1 MTAARTWVVVVG
13 GRLVHRAI
21 TPDCPDGPGWR
32 EAVGDEATRLLAS
45 AEAVRRVVSL
55 SFRRRLGTPVRSAI
69 TLAAARALLERGD
82 PGLQMY
88 LDDLNAAPFVDL
100 DGATTRAG
108 IATMRAAG
116 LLDEATAAALVLDA
130 TAEEIADLDAAGIP
144 RA

>member
-1 MTAARTWVVVVG
+1 MTQRTWVRFGG
-13 GRLVHRAI
+13 GRIVARC
-21 TPDCPDGPGWR
+21 TGEDPPDAGYR
-32 EAVGDEATRLLAS
+32 EAVGDEATRSLLAV
-45 AEAVRRVVSL
+45 EAVRRVVSL

-69 TLAAARALLERGD
+69 TLAASRALERGD